1 MFNSFELRRIR
12 MNKAAGA
19 GIGVVIVLIAIA
31 ALYMM
36 DLSDESN
43 TQVEL
48 SEEVEMTAE
57 ESDTESYEV
66 KLDEGVKIGDAPP

>member
-1 MFNSFELRRIR
+1 

-19 GIGVVIVLIAIA
+19 GIGVVIILIAIA

-36 DLSDESN
+36 NQSDEST

-48 SEEVEMTAE
+48 DEKIEMTAE
-57 ESDTESYEV
+57 ESKGYEV
-66 KLDEGVKIGDAPP
+66 DLEEGVQAGGAPP

>member
-1 MFNSFELRRIR
+1 
-12 MNKAAGA
+12 MNKAVAA
-19 GIGVVIVLIAIA
+19 GIGVGIVLIAIA

-43 TQVEL
+43 TQVDL
-48 SEEVEMTAE
+48 SENVEMTAE

-66 KLDEGVKIGDAPP
+66 EISEGIQVGDKPP

>member
-1 MFNSFELRRIR
+1 
-12 MNKAAGA
+12 MNKAVAA
-19 GIGVVIVLIAIA
+19 GIGVGIVLIAIA

-43 TQVEL
+43 TQVDL
-48 SEEVEMTAE
+48 SENVEMTAE
-57 ESDTESYEV
+57 ESDTESFEV

>member
-1 MFNSFELRRIR
+1 
-12 MNKAAGA
+12 MNKAVAA

-36 DLSDESN
+36 NQTDESATQVDLSEN
-43 TQVEL
+43 
-48 SEEVEMTAE
+48 VEMTAE
-57 ESDTESYEV
+57 ESETESYEV

>member
-1 MFNSFELRRIR
+1 
-12 MNKAAGA
+12 MNKAVAA
-19 GIGVVIVLIAIA
+19 GIGVGIVLIAIA

-43 TQVEL
+43 TQVDL

-66 KLDEGVKIGDAPP
+66 VIEEGLKIGDAPP

>member
-1 MFNSFELRRIR
+1 
-12 MNKAAGA
+12 MNKAVAA

-36 DLSDESN
+36 GQPDESSTQVDLSEN
-43 TQVEL
+43 
-48 SEEVEMTAE
+48 VEMTAE
-57 ESDTESYEV
+57 ESDTESYDV

>member
-1 MFNSFELRRIR
+1 
-12 MNKAAGA
+12 MNKAVAA
-19 GIGVVIVLIAIA
+19 GIGVGIVLIAIA

-43 TQVEL
+43 TQVDL
-48 SEEVEMTAE
+48 SEEVEMTAD

-66 KLDEGVKIGDAPP
+66 VLDEGIRIGDKPP

>member
-1 MFNSFELRRIR
+1 

-36 DLSDESN
+36 YLSDESN
-43 TQVEL
+43 TQVDL
-48 SEEVEMTAE
+48 SENVEMTAE
-57 ESDTESYEV
+57 ESKAYEV
-66 KLDEGVKIGDAPP
+66 EIAEGLKIGDKPP

>member
-1 MFNSFELRRIR
+1 
-12 MNKAAGA
+12 MNKAVAA
-19 GIGVVIVLIAIA
+19 GIGVGIVLVAIA

-66 KLDEGVKIGDAPP
+66 KLDEGVKIGDKPP